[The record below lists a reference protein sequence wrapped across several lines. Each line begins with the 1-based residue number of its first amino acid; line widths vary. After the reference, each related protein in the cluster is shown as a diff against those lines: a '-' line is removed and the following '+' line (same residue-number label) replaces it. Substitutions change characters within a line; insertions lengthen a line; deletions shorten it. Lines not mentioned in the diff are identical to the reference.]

1 MKIKFKKKTEVPP
14 TYPKCTTGKVLKA
27 NVEVQN
33 YKLEVLRKRSKNPVT
48 DVELSQ
54 VTLLSVAQP
63 KMPPSTPTTKR
74 VIIPR
79 SANLP
84 NVSTELI
91 KMRTKMI
98 SL

>member
-1 MKIKFKKKTEVPP
+1 MEVPP

>member
-1 MKIKFKKKTEVPP
+1 MIGKFQKT
-14 TYPKCTTGKVLKA
+14 

-33 YKLEVLRKRSKNPVT
+33 PSILEVLRKRSKNRVT
-48 DVELSQ
+48 DAELSQ

-63 KMPPSTPTTKR
+63 KMLPATHARKT

-79 SANLP
+79 SANLQ
-84 NVSTELI
+84 NESTERAKI
-91 KMRTKMI
+91 RTKMI